1 MVGGFTFHGRY
12 VQVQFSEVTDGFRDV
27 VHLDLVR
34 GRWFEEADGALAYH
48 PVVVNREFVDAA
60 FPDEDPIGK
69 SLPHDATEPESRIV
83 GVVSD
88 YRKGGELSL
97 PGPFLLRRIAL
108 GSVDVRPPQKLVV
121 RAEAGVD
128 AGFEERLVRRLQAI
142 VPDWSLEARPLA
154 ANRDTSFR
162 ARLAPLLV
170 GGLVA
175 AFLLAMVAL
184 GLIGVLWQ
192 NVTRRAREFG
202 LRRAAGASQRD
213 IQRQVL
219 MEITLTAAIGLIV
232 GLVLVV
238 QIPLIPLASFLSTG
252 VIASGALA
260 AVVLV
265 LGLALSAA
273 AYPSWLATRTHP
285 ADALRDE

>member
-1 MVGGFTFHGRY
+1 
-12 VQVQFSEVTDGFRDV
+12 
-27 VHLDLVR
+27 
-34 GRWFEEADGALAYH
+34 
-48 PVVVNREFVDAA
+48 
-60 FPDEDPIGK
+60 
-69 SLPHDATEPESRIV
+69 
-83 GVVSD
+83 
-88 YRKGGELSL
+88 
-97 PGPFLLRRIAL
+97 
-108 GSVDVRPPQKLVV
+108 
-121 RAEAGVD
+121 
-128 AGFEERLVRRLQAI
+128 
-142 VPDWSLEARPLA
+142 
-154 ANRDTSFR
+154 
-162 ARLAPLLV
+162 
-170 GGLVA
+170 
-175 AFLLAMVAL
+175 
-184 GLIGVLWQ
+184 VLWQ